1 MKKLLVDAMLDM
13 TMPKDLAAKQG
24 CRPPQGGRPSL
35 ICVIVSDKR
44 RTHPLNRLGDWG
56 TFYPC
61 GSRWDILH
69 CSTPELLSRRL
80 ERIKPEIPR

>member
-13 TMPKDLAAKQG
+13 TMPG
-24 CRPPQGGRPSL
+24 
-35 ICVIVSDKR
+35 